1 MSYRYSQILH
11 DGDWKRNSIPSGRQL
26 HRSPLVK
33 DKTDNLDSC
42 SGYLNAD
49 CVEPQTHKSDDD
61 NRSNNFNSPETN
73 QASFGNILE
82 APNSM
87 LKGMKGY
94 RLTPEDEDFIKKL
107 MIEKEVKK
115 LQRDLEEVQKLL
127 KREVMALEMSL
138 ASKDKVQAELN
149 QLPSCEALTEWAKV
163 IVEMTSPLT
172 EVTDMDAK
180 SLLAMLTKENIQR
193 ATEEKK
199 LEIRRLEK
207 MVKNKRRKEAEERGQ
222 LEKQIASER
231 EKMQG
236 LMIEL
241 SSLKSE
247 FAQLEEANK
256 ALEMQMSTEDWP
268 KLKVKAERVD
278 TPEKPQADNSQVKQ
292 KGRKKAVKSAEKLQ
306 DTTNQSTPTKE
317 ETKQKSGA
325 AGDKSTK
332 MVKVTRGRQRKK
344 EQESV
349 SQESTEAGKGRKKP
363 TGSVRTT
370 ASQPRNQRKVKTV
383 ERQPTLQSRAPI
395 HDKMAA
401 ESAEDEHNT
410 GLRRSKRIAN
420 KK

>member
-49 CVEPQTHKSDDD
+49 CVEPQGKPPKYHQVCMYSFIYLCIYLKPKMPSTFS
-61 NRSNNFNSPETN
+61 
-73 QASFGNILE
+73 ASFGNILE

-149 QLPSCEALTEWAKV
+149 QVSCSEGLNLTQLWAKV

-207 MVKNKRRKEAEERGQ
+207 MVKNK
-222 LEKQIASER
+222 ISFNNIIH
-231 EKMQG
+231 
-236 LMIEL
+236 LM
-241 SSLKSE
+241 
-247 FAQLEEANK
+247 
-256 ALEMQMSTEDWP
+256 
-268 KLKVKAERVD
+268 
-278 TPEKPQADNSQVKQ
+278 
-292 KGRKKAVKSAEKLQ
+292 
-306 DTTNQSTPTKE
+306 
-317 ETKQKSGA
+317 
-325 AGDKSTK
+325 
-332 MVKVTRGRQRKK
+332 
-344 EQESV
+344 
-349 SQESTEAGKGRKKP
+349 
-363 TGSVRTT
+363 
-370 ASQPRNQRKVKTV
+370 
-383 ERQPTLQSRAPI
+383 
-395 HDKMAA
+395 
-401 ESAEDEHNT
+401 
-410 GLRRSKRIAN
+410 
-420 KK
+420 